1 MADGAPGAQKSK
13 STVHVVSPQI
23 DWQVGEGAFARRSW
37 KSKQEAVGKLDPLSI
52 RQIFEW
58 KALVEIASFSSM
70 LSQIHHCRNYPEEA
84 ISSQKHEGEIDLQL
98 HLIAAGNISIQE
110 QKLTDLELAE
120 ALQDLREARDEARE
134 EGFPEPSD
142 TAIANAER
150 LLQAMYE
157 MSPQRFEV
165 YPSPDAEIVIDAPGG
180 YGQSVLLFCE
190 SSGGALCMVDVHG
203 EHRRARYDS
212 TRTLPDGF
220 MAEALTELADA
231 ASRPR

>member
-1 MADGAPGAQKSK
+1 MTDGAPGAQKSE
-13 STVHVVSPQI
+13 STVHVDLPQI
-23 DWQVGEGAFARRSW
+23 AWQIGEGAFTRRSW

-52 RQIFEW
+52 RELSEW
-58 KALVEIASFSSM
+58 KAFVGPASFSSI
-70 LSQIHHCRNYPEEA
+70 LGQTYFCRNYPESA
-84 ISSQKHEGEIDLQL
+84 VSSQKYDVAIDLQL

-142 TAIANAER
+142 MAIANAER
-150 LLQAMYE
+150 LLRAMYDI
-157 MSPQRFEV
+157 SPQRFEV
-165 YPSPDAEIVIDAPGG
+165 YPTPDAEIAIDAPGG